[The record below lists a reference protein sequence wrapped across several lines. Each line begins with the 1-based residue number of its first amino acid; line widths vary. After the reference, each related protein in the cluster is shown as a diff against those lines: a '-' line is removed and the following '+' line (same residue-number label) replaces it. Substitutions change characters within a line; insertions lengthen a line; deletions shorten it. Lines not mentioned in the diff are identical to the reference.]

1 MQLKEKKLNGTTS
14 EAITEREI
22 KNREI
27 ARIAAAE
34 GFVLLKNE
42 NDLLPVTTE
51 KKIAL
56 YGAGANHTIK
66 GGTGSGDVNERA
78 SVSIYQGMLN
88 AGYQI
93 TTTDWIQAYDQ
104 EFDEAKL
111 AWKNE
116 IFAKVKTGKN
126 FFEAY
131 SATQFGYPCGETIDV
146 EAAKADGA
154 DVAIYVLSRVAGE
167 NADRHEIEG
176 DYLITAQ
183 EKALLAQ
190 ICEAYKNVVLVVN
203 TGGILDL
210 GFVTEFDNIYSII
223 QFVQA
228 GMEGGNA
235 FADVF
240 SGKVSPSG
248 KMTDTWALSYND
260 YPNAKSF
267 SHKSGD
273 IWTEEYI
280 EGIYV
285 GYRYFDTFDVP
296 VLYSFGHGLSYTT
309 FDIALCENGITQNND
324 NINLK
329 VKVTNTGATY
339 SGKEVVQIY
348 VSVPQDKLAKEYRRL
363 VAFGKTKTL
372 APGES
377 QELEITFKASLM
389 TSYCQ
394 KCNQWILEKGIYG
407 FFVGSSLANATL
419 SCAINI
425 EQDIVV
431 EKCKEICK
439 MQKELKEISPDK
451 ERLAKKRQEICD
463 SAKELQNIVFDG
475 SKIETIEVDYTD
487 DLSTREGLAK
497 ELVENLSIEQLI
509 ELSTGEVAKGGM
521 DALGASGSTVP
532 GAAAETIPISTP
544 VGEIAGIVLADG
556 PAGLRLKSRYEVVDG
571 KITPVNIMD
580 ALEHGYF
587 SEPKEYVGTSYY
599 QYCTAI
605 PVGTLI
611 AQTWDQE
618 LIYEVGKMI
627 GTEMEYFNVTLWLAP
642 GMNIHRNPLCGRNFE
657 YFSEDP
663 IVSGI
668 MASAMTRG
676 VQSVPGCGTTI
687 KHYACNNQE
696 DNRMGNDSIIS
707 QRALREIYLKG
718 FEIAIKDSQPMSIMT
733 SYNMINGKHT
743 ANSYDLCTMAARK
756 EWGFEGMIMTDWT
769 TTNCSTAGESTA
781 SGCMRAQND
790 IVMPG
795 MEMDHEDIKKS
806 LEDGTL
812 SEEQL
817 RRCVYNTIRIILQSN
832 RYEDAVSYS
841 KQFDTLGQFIVTK

>member
-1 MQLKEKKLNGTTS
+1 MQLREKKFNGTTS

-22 KNREI
+22 KNREV
-27 ARIAAAE
+27 ARVAAAE

-42 NDLLPVTTE
+42 NNVLPVCTD

-66 GGTGSGDVNERA
+66 GGTGSGDVNERD
-78 SVSIYQGMLN
+78 SVTIYQGLLN
-88 AGYQI
+88 AGYEI
-93 TTTDWIQAYDQ
+93 TTIDWIKAFDQ
-104 EFDEAKL
+104 EFDTSKL

-116 IFAKVKTGKN
+116 IFDKVKAGKS
-126 FFEAY
+126 FFDAY
-131 SATQFGYPCGETIDV
+131 SSTQFGYPCGLAIDV
-146 EAAKADGA
+146 DLAKSDGA

-167 NADRHEIEG
+167 NADRHDIEG
-176 DYLITAQ
+176 DYLITSQ

-190 ICEAYKNVVLVVN
+190 ICEAYNHVVLVIN
-203 TGGILDL
+203 TGGLLDL
-210 GFVTEFDNIYSII
+210 GFVSEFANIDSIL

-240 SGKVSPSG
+240 SGKVTPSG
-248 KMTDTWALSYND
+248 KMADTWALNYSD

-273 IWTEEYI
+273 IWTEEYV

-309 FDIALCENGITQNND
+309 FDIALCENGISQD
-324 NINLK
+324 KDKIKMK

-348 VSVPQDKLAKEYRRL
+348 VSAPQGKLAKEYRRL
-363 VAFGKTKTL
+363 VGFAKTKIL
-372 APGES
+372 APGDS
-377 QELEITFKASLM
+377 QELEISFKATLM
-389 TSYCQ
+389 TSYCEN
-394 KCNQWILEKGIYG
+394 CNQWILEQGVYG

-419 SCAINI
+419 SGVMNL

-431 EKCKEICK
+431 QKCKEICK
-439 MQKELKEISPDK
+439 IQKELKEIAPNKDSID
-451 ERLAKKRQEICD
+451 KKRQDICEK
-463 SAKELQNIVFDG
+463 AKTLQSITFDCAA
-475 SKIETIEVDYTD
+475 IQTVEVDYTD
-487 DLSTREGLAK
+487 DISLRNDFAK

-509 ELSTGEVAKGGM
+509 ELSSGEIAKGGV

-532 GAAAETIPISTP
+532 GAAAETVPISTP
-544 VGEIAGIVLADG
+544 IGDIAGIVLADG
-556 PAGLRLKSRYEVVDG
+556 PAGLRLKSRYEVIDG

-605 PVGTLI
+605 PVGALI
-611 AQTWDQE
+611 AQTWNQE

-627 GTEMEYFNVTLWLAP
+627 GTEMDYFNVTLWLAP

-663 IVSGI
+663 VISGI

-696 DNRMGNDSIIS
+696 DNRLGNDSIVS

-718 FEIAIKDSQPMSIMT
+718 FEIAIKDSQPMSVMT
-733 SYNMINGKHT
+733 SYNMINGIHT
-743 ANSYDLCTMAARK
+743 ANSYDLRTMVARK

-769 TTNCSTAGESTA
+769 TTNCSPAGESTA

-806 LEDGTL
+806 LEDGSL
-812 SEEQL
+812 SEEEL

-832 RYEDAVSYS
+832 RYEDSVSYS
-841 KQFDTLGQFIVTK
+841 KQFNTLGQFIMTK